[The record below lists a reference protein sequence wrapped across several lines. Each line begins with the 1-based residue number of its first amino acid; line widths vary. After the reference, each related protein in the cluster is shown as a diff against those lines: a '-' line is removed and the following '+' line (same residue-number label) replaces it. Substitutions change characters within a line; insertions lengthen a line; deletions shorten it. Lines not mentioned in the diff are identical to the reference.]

1 MALDVLPMDPLAGVH
16 FIRGDFREQGVLDAL
31 REAVGDA
38 PVDLVMSD
46 MAPNL
51 RGIDVVDQARGMHLA
66 ELALDLALETLGPEG
81 VLVTKVFQG
90 AGFDEL
96 LSTARSRF
104 AGVRLRKPGA
114 SWKRSAETYLLARN
128 PRT

>member
-1 MALDVLPMDPLAGVH
+1 MALDLLPMDPLAGVH

-66 ELALDLALETLGPEG
+66 
-81 VLVTKVFQG
+81 
-90 AGFDEL
+90 
-96 LSTARSRF
+96 
-104 AGVRLRKPGA
+104 
-114 SWKRSAETYLLARN
+114 
-128 PRT
+128 

>member
-1 MALDVLPMDPLAGVH
+1 M
-16 FIRGDFREQGVLDAL
+16 
-31 REAVGDA
+31 
-38 PVDLVMSD
+38 
-46 MAPNL
+46 
-51 RGIDVVDQARGMHLA
+51 
-66 ELALDLALETLGPEG
+66 
-81 VLVTKVFQG
+81 LVTKVFQG